1 MSSPS
6 SGLSFRSL
14 PRNFIYIFLFSPIS
28 CYMPS
33 PAHPIIL
40 YLVTRPIFDDKYV
53 LWSSSVCSHLQ
64 FHVIFTT
71 APCLPYSYVCVSP
84 LLQEPSVFPN
94 SKWQY
99 IRYCTE
105 LCVQDSLKLSSS
117 LSHSSTQFWSAGAV
131 RTSSYLHILCADSW
145 TAEFETWRC
154 VKQPEGLEGH
164 QSIWD
169 KLYGT
174 RMFKETVG
182 HTNIRTHKYSKKQS
196 HRGTFGQMFGHINI
210 QRKCR
215 KEENSDK
222 YSDRQTFRHTN
233 IQKNCRAEKHSDTNI
248 KRNNRTEEHSDKCS
262 DTQIFKRKCR
272 KEENSDKYSDRQT
285 FRHTNIQRNCR
296 AEKYSDTNIQRNNR
310 PNEHSDT
317 HIFK

>member
-196 HRGTFGQMFGHINI
+196 HRGTFGQMFGH
-210 QRKCR
+210 
-215 KEENSDK
+215 
-222 YSDRQTFRHTN
+222 TN
-233 IQKNCRAEKHSDTNI
+233 IQKKVSKRRKFGQIFGQTNI
-248 KRNNRTEEHSDKCS
+248 PTHKYSKELPGREIFGHKYSKKQSPKRTFGHTHIQITVGQGNIRTNIR
-262 DTQIFKRKCR
+262 TQIFKETIK
-272 KEENSDKYSDRQT
+272 
-285 FRHTNIQRNCR
+285 QRNIDT
-296 AEKYSDTNIQRNNR
+296 YSEYIY
-310 PNEHSDT
+310 
-317 HIFK
+317 IYIYII